1 MVINIKNII
10 FILTLL
16 IIGTI
21 WLCIELESDKGIK
34 YQLSPQHATTT
45 LPIHSQATLEDAI
58 IQYSIH
64 NDINYETSLRIAMC
78 ESKMGKYKHNL
89 QGSSAKGI
97 FQFIDNTWKNYCDG
111 DVLND
116 EDNVRCFTKLY
127 KNHPSWWECS

>member
-1 MVINIKNII
+1 MVITKKQLII
-10 FILTLL
+10 VLTLL

-34 YQLSPQHATTT
+34 YQLSPQHATTS
-45 LPIHSQATLEDAI
+45 LPRHSQATLEQMI
-58 IQYSIH
+58 VQYSI
-64 NDINYETSLRIAMC
+64 DYGINYETSLRIAHC
-78 ESKMGKYKHNL
+78 ESKMGKYKYNL

-97 FQFIDNTWKNYCDG
+97 FQFINSTWDNYCDG

-127 KNHPSWWECS
+127 KNHPSWWVCK